1 MANTA
6 ISKYPL
12 AKIKFAQ
19 MKKMEKHVFFCL
31 NFSYPLPYFSAKIDG
46 NGVFFFPKAFIY
58 NTSIHE
64 YSILKLLHYLYL
76 FQFLTAQKT
85 LELPFLFQNA
95 PLYLLM
101 Y

>member
-12 AKIKFAQ
+12 AKIKICSDG
-19 MKKMEKHVFFCL
+19 KNGETRFFCL
-31 NFSYPLPYFSAKIDG
+31 NFSYPLSYFSAKTDG

-64 YSILKLLHYLYL
+64 FPILKLLHYLYL
-76 FQFLTAQKT
+76 FQFLTVQKT
-85 LELPFLFQNA
+85 LELPFLFQNV
-95 PLYLLM
+95 PLYLLV